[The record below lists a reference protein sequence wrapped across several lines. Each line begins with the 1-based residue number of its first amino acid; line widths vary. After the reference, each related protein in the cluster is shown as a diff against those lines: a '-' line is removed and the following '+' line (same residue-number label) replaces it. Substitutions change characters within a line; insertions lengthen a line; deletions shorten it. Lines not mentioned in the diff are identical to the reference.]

1 MGDRGESLLIFFR
14 LQGVP
19 ENSTF
24 LFQVLFCFLSA
35 FKAPVRC
42 ASVGPLEKI
51 ELILQQV
58 RQVLPPL
65 NSGRMLRIFFTKLW
79 EDTANIL
86 Y

>member
-1 MGDRGESLLIFFR
+1 M
-14 LQGVP
+14 
-19 ENSTF
+19 
-24 LFQVLFCFLSA
+24 FCFVSA

-65 NSGRMLRIFFTKLW
+65 NSGRMLRIFFTKFW
-79 EDTANIL
+79 EDAANIL
-86 Y
+86 FLKLKEDAENILY